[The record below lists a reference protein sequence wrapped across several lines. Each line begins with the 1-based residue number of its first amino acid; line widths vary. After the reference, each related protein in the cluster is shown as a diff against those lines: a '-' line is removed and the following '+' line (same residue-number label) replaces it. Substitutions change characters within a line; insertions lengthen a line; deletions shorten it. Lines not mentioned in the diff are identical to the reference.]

1 MKRDMTGGAPTRV
14 MLAFFIP
21 VLLGNLLQQFYNIAD
36 TAIVGKFV
44 GKEALAA
51 VGSIGSVHFLIFG
64 FAGGMCAGF
73 CIPVARQFGARDMRG
88 VRVCVANI
96 LYLCV
101 AMSVLLSVGMA
112 LMSGTILRWM
122 NTPEDMY
129 RHAWVYLTI
138 ILAGIGVTVFYNILA
153 GICRALGDSRTP
165 LIFLAVAAVL
175 NVGLDLLFVCIFHWG
190 TAGAAWATVLAQG
203 VAGIACL
210 LYMLRRFPE
219 LRLKR
224 EDVTPD
230 RVTLLEL
237 LRMGLPMALQFS
249 ITALGSIIL
258 QSAINPLGSP
268 VVAAM
273 TAAQKIQMILFQP
286 LEALGATI
294 ATYVSQNL
302 GAQKLRRIRMGVGRA
317 MRMAMVF
324 AAIMYATAV
333 TIGPT
338 CAQIL
343 FLSPDEPELVSIARQ
358 YLTTVSLAYPAL
370 GVLMVL
376 RNAVQGLGYALP
388 AMAAGL
394 VEMLA
399 RVIVGVWLV
408 PVGGFS
414 AVVLAHPS
422 AWVAAALLL
431 IPVYYRV
438 IALLKMKIPEKPP
451 LQQASG

>member
-1 MKRDMTGGAPTRV
+1 M
-14 MLAFFIP
+14 MLAFFVP
-21 VLLGNLLQQFYNIAD
+21 VLLGNLLQQLYNIAD

-51 VGSIGSVHFLIFG
+51 VGSIGSVQFLIFG

-73 CIPVARQFGARDMRG
+73 CIPMARHFGARNMRG
-88 VRVCVANI
+88 VRVCAVNI

-101 AMSVLLSVGMA
+101 AMSLLLSVGTV
-112 LMSGTILRWM
+112 LLSGTILRWM

-165 LIFLAVAAVL
+165 LIFLAVAAAL
-175 NVGLDLLFVCIFHWG
+175 NVGLDLLFICVFRWG
-190 TAGAAWATVLAQG
+190 TAGAAYATVLAQG
-203 VAGIACL
+203 VAGTACL
-210 LYMLRRFPE
+210 FYMLRRFPE
-219 LRLKR
+219 LRLTR
-224 EDVTPD
+224 ADFRPD
-230 RVTLLEL
+230 RETLLEL
-237 LRMGLPMALQFS
+237 LHMGLPMALQFS

-258 QSAINPLGSP
+258 QSAVNPLGTP

-294 ATYVSQNL
+294 ATYASQNL
-302 GAQKLRRIRMGVGRA
+302 GARNLRRIRQGVGRA
-317 MRMAMVF
+317 MQMGMVF
-324 AAIMYATAV
+324 SAMMYALAV
-333 TIGPT
+333 TIGPVA
-338 CAQIL
+338 AQVF
-343 FLSPDEPELVSIARQ
+343 FLSPEEPELVSIARQ

-376 RNAVQGLGYALP
+376 RNAVQGLGYAFP

-394 VEMLA
+394 LEMLA
-399 RVIVGVWLV
+399 RVVVGVWFV
-408 PVGGFS
+408 PTGGFS

-438 IALLKMKIPEKPP
+438 VALLKMRIPENDT
-451 LQQASG
+451 LRVNG